1 MVGRKKGTTK
11 TGGRVKGTK
20 NKITATQKQW
30 IEDFLTRKQP
40 EMEKEWDKLEP
51 KDKWQMFEKLTG
63 YIVPK
68 MTSAQ
73 IDPSQLTDEQLYEL
87 INRIIKDM
95 K

>member
-1 MVGRKKGTTK
+1 MEGRKEPPK

-73 IDPSQLTDEQLYEL
+73 IDPSQLTDEQLDEL

>member
-1 MVGRKKGTTK
+1 MDRGFF
-11 TGGRVKGTK
+11 
-20 NKITATQKQW
+20 NPETA
-30 IEDFLTRKQP
+30 RYG
-40 EMEKEWDKLEP
+40 KEWDKLEP

-73 IDPSQLTDEQLYEL
+73 IDPSQFTDEQLDEL
-87 INRIIKDM
+87 INRITKDV

>member
-1 MVGRKKGTTK
+1 MVGRKKGTPK

-51 KDKWQMFEKLTG
+51 KDKWQRFEKLTG

-73 IDPSQLTDEQLYEL
+73 IDPSQLTDEQLDEL

>member
-1 MVGRKKGTTK
+1 MVGRKKGTPK

-51 KDKWQMFEKLTG
+51 KLTG

-73 IDPSQLTDEQLYEL
+73 IDPSQLTDEQLDEL

>member
-1 MVGRKKGTTK
+1 
-11 TGGRVKGTK
+11 
-20 NKITATQKQW
+20 
-30 IEDFLTRKQP
+30 
-40 EMEKEWDKLEP
+40 MEKEWDKLEP

-73 IDPSQLTDEQLYEL
+73 IDPSQLTDEQLDEL
-87 INRIIKDM
+87 INRIINDM

>member
-1 MVGRKKGTTK
+1 
-11 TGGRVKGTK
+11 
-20 NKITATQKQW
+20 
-30 IEDFLTRKQP
+30 
-40 EMEKEWDKLEP
+40 
-51 KDKWQMFEKLTG
+51 MFEKLTG

-73 IDPSQLTDEQLYEL
+73 IDPSQLTDEQLDEL